1 LITKTLTLDRFT
13 SSVLIDE
20 NLSNDLLC
28 RNLEFQNSKFGSRQ
42 GSLLGFFSR
51 KPQTP
56 GTHKRAKLIDCSHN
70 KPSWGT
76 FSCRQL

>member
-1 LITKTLTLDRFT
+1 VGFFYFDILITKTLTLDRFT

-42 GSLLGFFSR
+42 GSLLGFLSR
-51 KPQTP
+51 KPQTK
-56 GTHKRAKLIDCSHN
+56 GFEHSLLNSITYQEIKL
-70 KPSWGT
+70 
-76 FSCRQL
+76 